1 MVQDPRQ
8 RAKIVDIFEDLM
20 TLIIDHG
27 VASPTTHSSQ
37 GPETANS
44 VNIMSGPPS
53 VEPRNVSAVLL
64 SMKTF
69 LSSRQITRWS
79 TSKAFNVVQ
88 WSKETSR
95 LRPRS
100 LDFRCGSGL
109 VITLLSDDCHTVC
122 TPPLSPSPTPS
133 PTAPDTQTQS
143 PSQPLSQTQTQR
155 RPLSMRSS
163 GRSIDSSRVPYISP
177 SLLCRD
183 FSQDLTQ
190 ELKGRID
197 AASRMIA
204 TASLS
209 TCARTL
215 VQKTVVRS
223 VRDDGVFHI
232 EISCGPRPGQ
242 DEGLDTRRQQQLR
255 GIERLV
261 LPMSK
266 TGDMLDEESESEILD
281 DLCSDAAVV
290 KAVDRILQLAQVTL
304 SAAVPPAILITVV
317 PYISFVTGATSN
329 MAY

>member
-1 MVQDPRQ
+1 
-8 RAKIVDIFEDLM
+8 
-20 TLIIDHG
+20 
-27 VASPTTHSSQ
+27 
-37 GPETANS
+37 
-44 VNIMSGPPS
+44 
-53 VEPRNVSAVLL
+53 
-64 SMKTF
+64 
-69 LSSRQITRWS
+69 
-79 TSKAFNVVQ
+79 
-88 WSKETSR
+88 
-95 LRPRS
+95 
-100 LDFRCGSGL
+100 
-109 VITLLSDDCHTVC
+109 
-122 TPPLSPSPTPS
+122 
-133 PTAPDTQTQS
+133 
-143 PSQPLSQTQTQR
+143 
-155 RPLSMRSS
+155 MRSS

-215 VQKTVVRS
+215 AQKTVVRS

-242 DEGLDTRRQQQLR
+242 DEGLDTRRRQQLR

-266 TGDMLDEESESEILD
+266 TGDMQDEESESEILD

-317 PYISFVTGATSN
+317 PYISFVTGVTSN
-329 MAY
+329 MAYWCLSVD